1 MRGRRYILLTLGE
14 MDFLSKTTEEDTDG
28 LLVAKPRLSQE
39 EKKRLL
45 DIDERNLITYGKH
58 LIKMGQ

>member
-1 MRGRRYILLTLGE
+1 MLLTLGE
-14 MDFLSKTTEEDTDG
+14 MDFLSKTTAEDTDG
-28 LLVAKPRLSQE
+28 LFVAKLGLSQK

-45 DIDERNLITYGKH
+45 DIDERNLITYGKQ

>member
-1 MRGRRYILLTLGE
+1 MLLTLGE
-14 MDFLSKTTEEDTDG
+14 MDFLSKTTAEDTDG
-28 LLVAKPRLSQE
+28 LLVAKPGLSQE
-39 EKKRLL
+39 EKMRLL

>member
-1 MRGRRYILLTLGE
+1 MLLTLGE
-14 MDFLSKTTEEDTDG
+14 MDFLSKTTEEDADG
-28 LLVAKPRLSQE
+28 LLVAKPGLSQE

>member
-1 MRGRRYILLTLGE
+1 MFLTLGE

-28 LLVAKPRLSQE
+28 LLVAKPGLSQK

>member
-1 MRGRRYILLTLGE
+1 MLLTLGE
-14 MDFLSKTTEEDTDG
+14 LDFLSKTTAEDTDG
-28 LLVAKPRLSQE
+28 LFVAKSGLSQK

-45 DIDERNLITYGKH
+45 DIDERNLITYGKQ

>member
-1 MRGRRYILLTLGE
+1 MLLTLGE
-14 MDFLSKTTEEDTDG
+14 MDFLSKTPAEDTDG
-28 LLVAKPRLSQE
+28 LFVAKSGLSQK

-45 DIDERNLITYGKH
+45 DIDERNLITYGKQ

>member
-1 MRGRRYILLTLGE
+1 MLLTLGE
-14 MDFLSKTTEEDTDG
+14 MDFLSKTTAEDTDG
-28 LLVAKPRLSQE
+28 LFVAKPGLSQE

-45 DIDERNLITYGKH
+45 DIDERNLISYGKQ